1 MITGA
6 AKMDCGILVVSAT
19 DGAMPQ
25 TREHVLLCR
34 QVGVKTIIVFI
45 NKCDVVEDEEL
56 HELVEMEVREIL
68 SKYDYDG
75 DNAIVIKGSALAA
88 CNDTEPAIGE

>member
-1 MITGA
+1 M
-6 AKMDCGILVVSAT
+6 
-19 DGAMPQ
+19 
-25 TREHVLLCR
+25 LCR

-45 NKCDVVEDEEL
+45 NKCDVVQDEEL

-68 SKYDYDG
+68 SKYEYDG

-88 CNDTEPAIGE
+88 CNDTEPAIGEQQVMELLRQMDENVEVPPVDL